1 MKKCLIL
8 KIREMNNT
16 LQKLGKETVEKL
28 ILEGYEIPYF
38 LISGSQLYGTANEN
52 SDIDFRGVFFAKF
65 NQRVGFSYVDDID
78 FGEDGKL
85 YEVKKFIRLLAD
97 NNPNILEWVF
107 APKSN
112 VFRLDPDF
120 KDIVF
125 ADKQQFVNPLKIQ
138 KKFVAYAMSE
148 MSRLK
153 KLNGKTGEKR
163 RGIIEKYGYNVK
175 SASNVMRI
183 ACGGID
189 LCSHGHL
196 KLPYENRDLLLEIK
210 NGKYSFEEFM
220 SIALPKVEKLRALE
234 GLEDKTDRVNGYA
247 QGVLISYIKAKM

>member
-1 MKKCLIL
+1 V
-8 KIREMNNT
+8 NNG

-28 ILEGYEIPYF
+28 ILSGYEIPYF
-38 LISGSQLYGTANEN
+38 IISGSHLYGTANED
-52 SDIDFRGVFFAKF
+52 SDIDFRGVFFSSL
-65 NQRVGFSYVDDID
+65 NQRLGFSYKEDVD

-85 YEVKKFIRLLAD
+85 YEVKKFMKLLAD
-97 NNPNILEWVF
+97 NNPNILEWIF
-107 APKSN
+107 APRSN

-120 KDIVF
+120 KEIVF
-125 ADKQQFVNPLKIQ
+125 KDKQQYVNPKMIQ
-138 KKFVAYAMSE
+138 VKFGAYCMSE

-163 RGIIEKYGYNVK
+163 RKIIEEYGYNTK

-189 LCSHGHL
+189 LISHRHL
-196 KLPYENRDLLLEIK
+196 KLPYENRELLLEIK

-220 SIALPKVEKLRALE
+220 SIAMPKIEKLKSFE
-234 GLEDKTDRVNGYA
+234 GLEDRSEEVLGYA
-247 QGVLISYIKAKM
+247 QGVLISYIRAKSI

>member
-1 MKKCLIL
+1 
-8 KIREMNNT
+8 MNNN
-16 LQKLGKETVEKL
+16 LQKQGKETVEKL
-28 ILEGYEIPYF
+28 ILEGYEVPYF
-38 LISGSQLYGTANEN
+38 LISGSHLYGTANEN
-52 SDIDFRGVFFAKF
+52 SDVDFRGVFFAKF
-65 NQRVGFSYVDDID
+65 NNRVGFSYKDDID

-85 YEVKKFIRLLAD
+85 YEVKKFVKLLAD
-97 NNPNILEWVF
+97 NNPNILEWAF

-120 KDIVF
+120 KEIVF
-125 ADKQQFVNPLKIQ
+125 KDKQQFINPARIQ
-138 KKFVAYAMSE
+138 IKFIGYCMSE

-163 RGIIEKYGYNVK
+163 RKVMEKYGYNTK

-189 LCSHGHL
+189 LISHGHL
-196 KLPYENRDLLLEIK
+196 KLPYENRELLSDIK
-210 NGKYSFEEFM
+210 NGKYTFEEVM
-220 SIALPKVEKLRALE
+220 SIVMPKVEKLRSFT
-234 GLEDKTDRVNGYA
+234 GLEDKSEEILGYA